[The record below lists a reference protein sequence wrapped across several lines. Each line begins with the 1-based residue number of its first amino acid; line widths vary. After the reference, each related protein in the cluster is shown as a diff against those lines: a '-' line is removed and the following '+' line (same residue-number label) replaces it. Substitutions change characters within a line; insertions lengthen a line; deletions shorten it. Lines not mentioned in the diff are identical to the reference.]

1 LDPAGVS
8 EDCGYCYGH
17 TLIHAEDK
25 STIGACLDRP
35 GHTSLVVTILRDPIE
50 LHTSAFYWGK
60 TKAYA
65 DNLKN
70 HNMDPSTYYSK
81 SPDLLEYLRHRSD
94 YYLKLFSA
102 GSVRSLENAHFQMD
116 NAFDLVGVTEDFDS
130 VMVLIGHRLGWP
142 LEHMTYVKQKV
153 IEDRPSLGDVE
164 DSSWQELEGIF
175 AADISIYRHA
185 KAKLEQAKLNMP
197 GFEVALARFKDLQT
211 KRELEEKPEYL
222 SIDPEAGIV
231 PGQVDKVHSLT
242 SKRFATSKIAFMQI
256 QFSGGAPLKSFIENE
271 ARRRSWRQCQHRCI
285 ERQCTISSSVTTRE
299 ECDYCVNRDMIK
311 LDDLKDVK
319 RCLRSKLLAEVLS
332 IAVIR
337 NPLERAI
344 AEYLTLFKQRSSDF
358 DADTL
363 PSAEGLLRH
372 VTSSSGHLV
381 DFLDPLHGD
390 AKTAKK

>member
-1 LDPAGVS
+1 
-8 EDCGYCYGH
+8 
-17 TLIHAEDK
+17 
-25 STIGACLDRP
+25 
-35 GHTSLVVTILRDPIE
+35 
-50 LHTSAFYWGK
+50 
-60 TKAYA
+60 
-65 DNLKN
+65 
-70 HNMDPSTYYSK
+70 MDPSTYYSK
-81 SPDLLEYLRHRSD
+81 SPDLLVEPGVIDIGKEGFFDNGVDRLSLTLQEYLRHRSD

-231 PGQVDKVHSLT
+231 PGILSWYLGQLMPVLT
-242 SKRFATSKIAFMQI
+242 SCMA
-256 QFSGGAPLKSFIENE
+256 
-271 ARRRSWRQCQHRCI
+271 
-285 ERQCTISSSVTTRE
+285 
-299 ECDYCVNRDMIK
+299 
-311 LDDLKDVK
+311 
-319 RCLRSKLLAEVLS
+319 LR
-332 IAVIR
+332 
-337 NPLERAI
+337 
-344 AEYLTLFKQRSSDF
+344 
-358 DADTL
+358 
-363 PSAEGLLRH
+363 
-372 VTSSSGHLV
+372 
-381 DFLDPLHGD
+381 
-390 AKTAKK
+390 